1 MPDSNIALAV
11 LTQVIPQL
19 CVIVSPA
26 ISQSSEIARSCVAVL
41 LTMSIHMTTAQVLT
55 EKRQVTYVPR
65 EADFGE
71 FTSNS
76 NQRNTVLVSHVTS

>member
-1 MPDSNIALAV
+1 
-11 LTQVIPQL
+11 
-19 CVIVSPA
+19 
-26 ISQSSEIARSCVAVL
+26 
-41 LTMSIHMTTAQVLT
+41 MSIHMTKTQVLT